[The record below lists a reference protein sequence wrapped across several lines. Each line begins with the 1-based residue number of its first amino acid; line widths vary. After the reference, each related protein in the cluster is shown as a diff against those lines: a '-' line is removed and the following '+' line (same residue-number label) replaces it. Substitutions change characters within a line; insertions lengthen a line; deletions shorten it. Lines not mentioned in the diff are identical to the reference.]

1 MRQEQDRQKA
11 LEDGIF
17 NRPQNNSDSQD
28 VQEVDL
34 TSDNGKSAEA
44 KDEIK
49 DENQDNSL
57 ISQAQNLSNILDLQ
71 NCLAGMG
78 QTSALSDQATLET
91 LNTLFNLQQ
100 ASQLASNLGTNMF
113 GNSSS
118 FDLRDVLSKSKGN
131 KFDAYIDA
139 EDLHLQGEK
148 ENKRKRKN

>member
-1 MRQEQDRQKA
+1 MWSVKEKYMDDIMRQEQDRQKA

-17 NRPQNNSDSQD
+17 NRPQNKSDDQD

-34 TSDNGKSAEA
+34 TSDNGKTSDA

-57 ISQAQNLSNILDLQ
+57 MTQAQNLSNILDLQ

-78 QTSALSDQATLET
+78 QSALNDQATLET

-118 FDLRDVLSKSKGN
+118 FDLRDVLLIVRVINSMHILMLKI
-131 KFDAYIDA
+131 F
-139 EDLHLQGEK
+139 
-148 ENKRKRKN
+148 

>member
-1 MRQEQDRQKA
+1 MDDIMRQEQDRQKA

-17 NRPQNNSDSQD
+17 NRPQNKSDDQD
-28 VQEVDL
+28 AQ
-34 TSDNGKSAEA
+34 
-44 KDEIK
+44 DEIK
-49 DENQDNSL
+49 EETQDNSL
-57 ISQAQNLSNILDLQ
+57 MSQAQNLSNILDLQ

-78 QTSALSDQATLET
+78 QTSALTDQATLQT

-113 GNSSS
+113 GNSS

-148 ENKRKRKN
+148 ESKRKR